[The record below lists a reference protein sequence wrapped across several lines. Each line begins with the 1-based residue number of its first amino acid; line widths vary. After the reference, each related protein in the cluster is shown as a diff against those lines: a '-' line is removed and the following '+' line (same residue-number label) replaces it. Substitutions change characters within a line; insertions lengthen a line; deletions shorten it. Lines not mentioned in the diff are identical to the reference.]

1 MCVVVADQRVLL
13 VDGLSHEV
21 SQRDST
27 VEDRVVHESVG
38 LLRLTV
44 AVTVVA
50 REGLEGA
57 DLMPPGAQLRG
68 AVLSL
73 ESADV
78 SSDEGDAEHVH
89 HHATGD

>member
-1 MCVVVADQRVLL
+1 
-13 VDGLSHEV
+13 
-21 SQRDST
+21 
-27 VEDRVVHESVG
+27 
-38 LLRLTV
+38 LRLTV

-57 DLMPPGAQLRG
+57 DLMPPGTQLRG

-73 ESADV
+73 ESTDV
-78 SSDEGDAEHVH
+78 SSYEGDAEHVH